1 MAIFSKLTSLVLA
14 SAALCAGATALPQV
28 HPSVHRALRAQ
39 GSVNLIVTMKK
50 STRDPLTA
58 FESSETFASRGERIE
73 NLVERLSKHALESQ
87 ADLKALLSLEE
98 ASFPPLYAGVHSF
111 WISNQVFIHGAS
123 IQMVEKLAALSSIA
137 EIREEQI
144 LTLPHVA
151 PGTATNA
158 TTGSPEWGVKI
169 IQATN
174 VWAKGNT
181 GKGVVVATIDSGV
194 LGTHEALAGN
204 FRGAYGW
211 YDPESKKAAPYDNN
225 GHGTHTMGTIAGA
238 GGIGVAPGVAWM
250 ACKGCRSDQCPESD
264 LLACAQFITC
274 PTDTDGKNKD
284 CSKAPHVVSNSW
296 GGDQGDAFFQ
306 AAVDAWRK
314 AGIIPI
320 FANGN
325 SGPECTT
332 ANSPGD
338 YANVIAV
345 GATDST
351 DGLASFSSKGP
362 SKAGLMKPEVS
373 GPGVDVRSAWNSGDS
388 RYSTISGTSMAAPHV
403 SGAVALLL
411 AAKPG
416 LSFDQVKQTLTS
428 TVDTASLKATGQT
441 CGGSSDAKFP
451 NNMYG
456 YGRINVLKAIAASSG
471 GETPAP
477 TSSVSPSPTSTP
489 TATPVPWPQ
498 PTPRPTTKA
507 PTPCGQLSK
516 PQCQQSFVCLWDG
529 SACTEW
535 LRQ

>member
-1 MAIFSKLTSLVLA
+1 MAIFSKLTSLALA
-14 SAALCAGATALPQV
+14 SAALCVGATTLPQV

-50 STRDPLTA
+50 TTRDPLTA

-73 NLVERLSKHALESQ
+73 NLVARLSKHALESQ
-87 ADLKALLSLEE
+87 ADLKTLLSLEE
-98 ASFPPLYAGVHSF
+98 ASF
-111 WISNQVFIHGAS
+111 WISNQVFIQGAS

-144 LTLPHVA
+144 LTLPPVV
-151 PGTATNA
+151 PGTVSNA
-158 TTGSPEWGVKI
+158 TTGAPEWGVKI
-169 IQATN
+169 IQAMEVWAKGNTGKGVATN

-194 LGTHEALAGN
+194 LGSHEALAGN

-296 GGDQGDAFFQ
+296 GGGQGDAFFQ

-362 SKAGLMKPEVS
+362 SKAGLMKPELS

-388 RYSTISGTSMAAPHV
+388 GYNTISGTSMATPHV

-428 TVDTASLKATGQT
+428 TVDTASLKATGKT

-471 GETPAP
+471 
-477 TSSVSPSPTSTP
+477 
-489 TATPVPWPQ
+489 
-498 PTPRPTTKA
+498 
-507 PTPCGQLSK
+507 
-516 PQCQQSFVCLWDG
+516 
-529 SACTEW
+529 
-535 LRQ
+535 